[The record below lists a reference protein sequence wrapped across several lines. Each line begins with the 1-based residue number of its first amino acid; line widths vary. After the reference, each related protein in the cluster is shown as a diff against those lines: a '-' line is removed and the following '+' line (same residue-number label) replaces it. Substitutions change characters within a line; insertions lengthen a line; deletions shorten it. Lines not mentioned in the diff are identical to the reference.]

1 MGFAS
6 KIAASQNPQNMSGNN
21 SGPSGG
27 APPTGY
33 TGGPPAAL
41 QPGGA
46 APGGYNAY
54 PGSPAPSGNSDI
66 LHSYVLG
73 RHRPIHLRQRR
84 PNSTKRMPHQC
95 LQTSQHPHRLR
106 CLQLILAIRLNPL
119 RLRVI
124 LQRHMVR
131 LHHRHRD
138 TLRPL
143 LMDQTPMG
151 LLKAMD
157 NLPKATEGLLRRP
170 HMARQLDPRLDQNI
184 LHSHL
189 LMYIGPGYPPQNAPY
204 PGGPA
209 RPPQQGTPGPG
220 PQGAPYGPPG
230 GASPAPR
237 ATEQQVAAYRQL
249 LISTIQE
256 KNLQNFYPPEKLNL
270 LVQSLADDAPA
281 KINKIVQEWRVPTEV
296 AMDIIKL
303 SLFDIILYVD
313 DSGSIEF
320 EERGVRKEQLRQIIG
335 IVATAAS
342 TFDEDG
348 ISVRFMNSMERGDGI
363 RNADDVNMLVSR
375 VRFQGLT
382 PLGTGLKNKVLD
394 PQVVGP
400 ARAGRLQK
408 PVLII
413 TITDGQPAGEPLDCV
428 ANSIRYAVDE
438 VSRTPFGR
446 GAVSFQF
453 SQVGNDSKA
462 RDFLSSLDEDPS
474 IGNLIDCTSNFE
486 VEQDEMSRAVPPV
499 YLTRELWCAKLM
511 LGAIDSSYDTKDE
524 KAAGRAGPGGPQGPG
539 GPGGFGGPQG
549 PGGPGGFGGPQ
560 GPGGPG
566 GFGGPQ
572 GPGGPGGFRGPG
584 GPPPGPQGPP
594 PGQYGGYNPGP
605 GYGQR
610 GNPNQPPPPGPYG
623 PGPGYGQAPY
633 PPSQGQ
639 GPPPGYG
646 QPQPYG
652 GYGTPPPSAG
662 YGQPPAGATRGYP
675 PPQSPYGYAPPPP
688 PRY

>member
-1 MGFAS
+1 MSRPYYNQQGYPPQLRTGSAS
-6 KIAASQNPQNMSGNN
+6 PY
-21 SGPSGG
+21 
-27 APPTGY
+27 PP
-33 TGGPPAAL
+33 
-41 QPGGA
+41 
-46 APGGYNAY
+46 
-54 PGSPAPSGNSDI
+54 SPAPPQQYQAYAPSVPPNKPAPSPSPVSPTYSGYPSQSPAPQSYSPAPYGSAPPPPQGYPQAPPYGSDP
-66 LHSYVLG
+66 YGPPQGYGQPPQGYG
-73 RHRPIHLRQRR
+73 RPPPPSPHGS
-84 PNSTKRMPHQC
+84 STRSAPGPEYP
-95 LQTSQHPHRLR
+95 SQPS
-106 CLQLILAIRLNPL
+106 
-119 RLRVI
+119 
-124 LQRHMVR
+124 
-131 LHHRHRD
+131 
-138 TLRPL
+138 
-143 LMDQTPMG
+143 
-151 LLKAMD
+151 
-157 NLPKATEGLLRRP
+157 
-170 HMARQLDPRLDQNI
+170 
-184 LHSHL
+184 SH
-189 LMYIGPGYPPQNAPY
+189 GPGYPPQNAPY

-230 GASPAPR
+230 GAPPAPR

-249 LISTIQE
+249 LLSTIQE

-270 LVQSLADDAPA
+270 LVQSLANDAPA
-281 KINKIVQEWRVPTEV
+281 KINKIVQEWRVPIEV
-296 AMDIIKL
+296 ATDIIKL
-303 SLFDIILYVD
+303 SLFDVILYVD

-560 GPGGPG
+560 GPGG
-566 GFGGPQ
+566 FGGPQ

>member
-1 MGFAS
+1 MS
-6 KIAASQNPQNMSGNN
+6 RPYYNPQGY
-21 SGPSGG
+21 
-27 APPTGY
+27 PPQLRTG
-33 TGGPPAAL
+33 
-41 QPGGA
+41 
-46 APGGYNAY
+46 
-54 PGSPAPSGNSDI
+54 S
-66 LHSYVLG
+66 
-73 RHRPIHLRQRR
+73 HRPIQRRRRR
-84 PNSTKRMPHQC
+84 PNSTKRMPQQC
-95 LQTSQHPHRLR
+95 LQTSQYPHRLR
-106 CLQLILAIRLNPL
+106 CLQLILAILIHRNPL
-119 RLRVI
+119 HLRVTP
-124 LQRHMVR
+124 QRHIVR
-131 LHHRHRD
+131 LHHRNRD
-138 TLRPL
+138 TLRPP

-151 LLKAMD
+151 LLKVMD
-157 NLPKATEGLLRRP
+157 NPLKATGNLLKATEGLLRHP
-170 HMARQLDPRLDQNI
+170 HMARQLDPRLDLNI

-189 LMYIGPGYPPQNAPY
+189 LMYIVIPHGPGYPPQNAPY

-209 RPPQQGTPGPG
+209 RPPQQGTPGPTG

-249 LISTIQE
+249 LIGTIQE

-270 LVQSLADDAPA
+270 LVQGLANDAPA
-281 KINKIVQEWRVPTEV
+281 KINKIIREWGVPTEV
-296 AMDIIKL
+296 ATDIIKL

-363 RNADDVNMLVSR
+363 RNVDDVNMLVSR

-453 SQVGNDSKA
+453 SQVGNDAKA

-486 VEQDEMSRAVPPV
+486 VEQDEMSRALPPV

-524 KAAGRAGPGGPQGPG
+524 KAAGRAGGPGGPG

-549 PGGPGGFGGPQ
+549 PQGPQ
-560 GPGGPG
+560 APQAPG
-566 GFGGPQ
+566 

-584 GPPPGPQGPP
+584 GPPGPP

-610 GNPNQPPPPGPYG
+610 GNPNQPPPPSPYG

-633 PPSQGQ
+633 PPNQGQ

-646 QPQPYG
+646 QPQQYG
-652 GYGTPPPSAG
+652 GYGSPPPSAG